1 MFMFTVQEIDIEI
14 QSSKISTYRSTYLY
28 ILVAMS
34 IIIYYV
40 E

>member
-28 ILVAMS
+28 ILVALSNMAF
-34 IIIYYV
+34 YV